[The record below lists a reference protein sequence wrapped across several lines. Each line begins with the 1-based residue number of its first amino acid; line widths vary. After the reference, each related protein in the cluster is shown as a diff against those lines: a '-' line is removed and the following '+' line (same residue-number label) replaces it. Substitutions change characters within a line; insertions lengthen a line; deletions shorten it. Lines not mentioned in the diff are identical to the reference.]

1 MNPQLITMLNETVNM
16 FAFLALELT
25 LLFLVISYLVG
36 MLQEF
41 VTPQKVQSILSSR
54 NGKGYL
60 IAALLGS
67 ITPFCSCSTIPFLKG
82 LLRAR
87 AGFGPMMVFL
97 FASPLLNPIIVGLFV
112 VTFGVKVAVF
122 YFVMAMGVSV
132 IAGYTLEKLGFE
144 RYVRKEAYGQE
155 NVEHSSCCDTKAA
168 PALSSC
174 GETTKLAPIVS
185 LCSDVKS
192 SPKMFLYADVKPTSA
207 LSSCCETKP
216 APLASSCCETKPAPL
231 ASSCCETKPAPLAS
245 SCCETKPAPLASSCC
260 ETKPVSL
267 ASSCCG
273 TTSASVTPG
282 ADIPTVPPKLD
293 IVSRSLR
300 VWRTTWKDFKHVLP
314 YLFVG
319 VLLGSFIYG
328 FIPTEFIVNYAGEAT
343 WYAIPVAAVIGI
355 PLYIRAEA
363 VIPLT
368 AALVQKGMAMG
379 SVMAFIIG
387 SAGASITEVI
397 LLKAIFKNQ
406 MIAAFL
412 GVILGMAITSGFL
425 YGLVF

>member
-1 MNPQLITMLNETVNM
+1 MNPQLITMLKETVNM

-174 GETTKLAPIVS
+174 VETTKLAPIVS

-216 APLASSCCETKPAPL
+216 AP
-231 ASSCCETKPAPLAS
+231 
-245 SCCETKPAPLASSCC
+245 
-260 ETKPVSL
+260 L

>member
-1 MNPQLITMLNETVNM
+1 MNPQLITMLKETVNM

-132 IAGYTLEKLGFE
+132 IAGYILEKLGFE

-216 APLASSCCETKPAPL
+216 AP
-231 ASSCCETKPAPLAS
+231 
-245 SCCETKPAPLASSCC
+245 
-260 ETKPVSL
+260 L

-412 GVILGMAITSGFL
+412 GVILGMAIASGFL